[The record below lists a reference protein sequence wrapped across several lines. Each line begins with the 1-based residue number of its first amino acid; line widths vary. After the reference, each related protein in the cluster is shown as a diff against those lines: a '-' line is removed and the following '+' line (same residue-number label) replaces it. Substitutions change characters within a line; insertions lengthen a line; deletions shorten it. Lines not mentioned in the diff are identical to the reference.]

1 MQQNIL
7 KTLAVLIGTLL
18 FNLIFWHEK
27 QGVNVL
33 IFDLF
38 IGFILVKLNAQAFK
52 TRAVQIV
59 ATGTFVAALLIILHN
74 SLIVKVIH
82 FLSLSILI
90 GLVQETGLRF
100 LGSAFLVYLSNWF
113 TMPKYLIN
121 AIKELPILRGR
132 GEVTKRLNSA
142 LLSILI
148 VPIFFL
154 IYYVANPKFATLSST
169 AFTHLWNWFSFDI
182 DVYHFLFF
190 IIGLF
195 IVGAAILQQNT
206 THKFRLEDNL
216 SDNLIQKNELNTN
229 FNNELNSELNSEL
242 NDAETFIKSHAA
254 DLQNRYKNALN
265 LIITLN
271 VLLLINNVLDIQNVW
286 FDNNT
291 LLSPTELKQF
301 VHEGTYVLIMGIAL
315 AISVTLVLF
324 RGILNFA
331 KNAEILRGSAYLWLA
346 QNAVLAVSVGM
357 RNWRYIDAYG
367 LAYKRIG
374 VFIFLLLVFFG
385 LSFIY
390 LKIKE
395 KRTLFFFITRSSWAI
410 YSVLLLACFINW
422 DVFITKYNLTV
433 ATKSNTI
440 DARFL
445 LQDVSEKNLKTLL
458 EYHSELLKKMPS
470 RPFLFSDSNEYV
482 QSDYILP
489 NFPNESA
496 KIEFIDKRIQQKRS
510 NFEFEQEH
518 ISWLSWNYAD
528 AQIQTYLKLNK

>member
-1 MQQNIL
+1 MQHNIL
-7 KTLAVLIGTLL
+7 KTLAVLVGTLL

-27 QGVNVL
+27 QGINVL

-38 IGFILVKLNAQAFK
+38 IGFTLVKLNAEAFK

-59 ATGTFVAALLIILHN
+59 ATGTFIAAMLIILHN

-82 FLSLSILI
+82 FLSFSILI

-121 AIKELPILRGR
+121 VFKELPILRGR
-132 GEVTKRLNSA
+132 REVTKRLNSA

-154 IYYVANPKFATLSST
+154 IYYVANPKFAALSST

-190 IIGLF
+190 ILGLF

-206 THKFRLEDNL
+206 AHKFVLEDNL
-216 SDNLIQKNELNTN
+216 SDNLIQKNELNS
-229 FNNELNSELNSEL
+229 ELNTNSNNELNSEL

-271 VLLLINNVLDIQNVW
+271 ILLLINNVLDIQNVW
-286 FDNNT
+286 FGNNT

-315 AISVTLVLF
+315 AIGVTLVLF

-395 KRTLFFFITRSSWAI
+395 KRTLFFFMTRSSWAI

-433 ATKSNTI
+433 PNKSNTI

-458 EYHSELLKKMPS
+458 EYRSELLKKMPNQ
-470 RPFLFSDSNEYV
+470 PFSESDA
-482 QSDYILP
+482 SDYNQPL
-489 NFPNESA
+489 FQNESA
-496 KIEFIDKRIQQKRS
+496 KAEFIDRKIQQKRAD
-510 NFEFEQEH
+510 FEFEQDH
-518 ISWLSWNYAD
+518 ISGLSWNYAD

>member
-1 MQQNIL
+1 MQQSIA
-7 KTLAVLIGTLL
+7 KTIAVCIGSLL

-27 QGVNVL
+27 QGINVL
-33 IFDLF
+33 LFDLF
-38 IGFILVKLNAQAFK
+38 IGFALIKFNAEAFK
-52 TRAVQIV
+52 MRSVQII
-59 ATGTFVAALLIILHN
+59 ALGTFISALLIILHN

-82 FLSLSILI
+82 FFSFSIFI
-90 GLVQETGLRF
+90 GLVHQSQVRF
-100 LGSAFLVYLSNWF
+100 LGNAFFIYFSNWL
-113 TMPKYLIN
+113 TMPKYLMEN
-121 AIKELPILRGR
+121 IKSLPILRGR
-132 GEVTKRLNSA
+132 EQVNKRLNSA
-142 LLSILI
+142 MLSIMI
-148 VPIFFL
+148 VPLFFL
-154 IYYVANPKFATLSST
+154 IYYTANPKFAELSNT
-169 AFTHLWNWFSFDI
+169 AFNHLWNWFSFDLNPLRL
-182 DVYHFLFF
+182 LFF
-190 IIGLF
+190 ILGIF
-195 IVGAAILQQNT
+195 IVGAAILQLNT
-206 THKFRLEDNL
+206 LNKSTLEANL
-216 SDNLIQKNELNTN
+216 SYNLINK
-229 FNNELNSELNSEL
+229 NELNSELNSAEEL
-242 NDAETFIKSHAA
+242 AIEHAA

-271 VLLLINNVLDIQNVW
+271 FLLLINNVLDIQNVW
-286 FDNNT
+286 FGNNT

-301 VHEGTYVLIMGIAL
+301 VHEGTYVLIFGIAL
-315 AISVTLVLF
+315 AISITLVLF
-324 RGILNFA
+324 RGILNFV

-395 KRTLFFFITRSSWAI
+395 KHTLFFFITRSAWAI
-410 YSVLLLACFINW
+410 YGVLLWACFINW

-433 ATKSNTI
+433 PNKSNTI

-445 LQDVSEKNLKTLL
+445 LEDVSEKNLKTLL
-458 EYHSELLKKMPS
+458 EYRSELLKKMPN

-496 KIEFIDKRIQQKRS
+496 KIEFIDKRIQQKRAL
-510 NFEFEQEH
+510 FEFEQKQV
-518 ISWLSWNYAD
+518 SWLSWNYAD
-528 AQIQTYLKLNK
+528 AQNKAYLNSFK